1 METNNSNLP
10 VNIESFTQIMQGAP
24 AVLERN
30 QLSVSKANSAGQA
43 LVDTVDGMG
52 GINSDELD
60 EKVAEYIN
68 NVKVTVKS
76 MNTRRAP
83 LTQLLTAVA
92 KKFTTLENEIDL
104 KNTASLA
111 YKLQEARNKYAAEK
125 LAEQK
130 RREAE
135 ARKVQMFENEKIQY
149 KADVTLLLENAYNL
163 YVTKHINYIN
173 GLFERV
179 TLENY
184 NAQAKA
190 LNETSTAFSWTD
202 FVQTVKDNIQTFY
215 IDAATRTTIKNS
227 VATEKKHEFANRYKF
242 EIEDLKTALI
252 ERLPSK
258 KKELEELEVLRQQ
271 DAVKAKQAE
280 EEQRQR
286 EEAERA
292 KREEERRKAEQEAKM
307 KAEAEK
313 TVAGTQTLFDMAA
326 AATPVSTVN
335 VKVEKKIEV
344 LNPSGYVLLY
354 QKWFQDEG
362 MHLPMADLEKIHKKM
377 ITYCE
382 KLANKE
388 DATIKSPLIRYIDN
402 VKAK

>member
-258 KKELEELEVLRQQ
+258 KKELEELEVLR
-271 DAVKAKQAE
+271 
-280 EEQRQR
+280 
-286 EEAERA
+286 
-292 KREEERRKAEQEAKM
+292 
-307 KAEAEK
+307 
-313 TVAGTQTLFDMAA
+313 L
-326 AATPVSTVN
+326 
-335 VKVEKKIEV
+335 
-344 LNPSGYVLLY
+344 
-354 QKWFQDEG
+354 
-362 MHLPMADLEKIHKKM
+362 
-377 ITYCE
+377 
-382 KLANKE
+382 
-388 DATIKSPLIRYIDN
+388 
-402 VKAK
+402 